1 MGFLD
6 WINNKIIQPV
16 FRPLFGGKTG
26 SLTPMTTQIATRAT
40 GGKETIAG
48 ALHNMISKPGTLVDT
63 LDYALSKAP
72 QAIDEIS
79 QKASSAV
86 SKIPVI
92 GNILEAEIAKA
103 GGMVKSTLEASKDY
117 KELPGMLDKEYNIA
131 KGATAILKTAEKK
144 AGAVPL
150 VGGILAGEVG
160 KVINTVDEMR
170 DKLHGEEK
178 QAQDVAIHENLKEQG
193 ALSPTTQ

>member
-6 WINNKIIQPV
+6 WINRKIIQPV

-26 SLTPMTTQIATRAT
+26 SLTPMTTQIAQRAT
-40 GGKETIAG
+40 GGKENLAG
-48 ALHNMISKPGTLVDT
+48 ALDQMLMKGGLVDS
-63 LDYALSKAP
+63 LDYALAKAP

-92 GNILEAEIAKA
+92 GNILEAEISKA

-117 KELPGMLDKEYNIA
+117 KELPKMLDEEYNIA
-131 KGATAILKTAEKK
+131 KGAKAILKIAENK
-144 AGAVPL
+144 AGTVPL

-170 DKLHGEEK
+170 EKLHGEDK
-178 QAQDVAIHENLKEQG
+178 KNQDVAIHENLKEQG